1 MAETIDG
8 KFDSG
13 FRVRDFGIA
22 RCNHLGADDVV
33 G

>member
-1 MAETIDG
+1 MAEAIDE

-13 FRVRDFGIA
+13 FRIGDLWIA
-22 RCNHLGADDVV
+22 RSNHLGADDVV